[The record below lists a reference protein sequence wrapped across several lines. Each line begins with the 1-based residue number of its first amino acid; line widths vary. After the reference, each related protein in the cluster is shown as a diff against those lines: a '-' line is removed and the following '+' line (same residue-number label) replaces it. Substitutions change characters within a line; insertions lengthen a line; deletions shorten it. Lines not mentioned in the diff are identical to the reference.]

1 MRPPLPSFTLALIKP
16 HLAAELGFLSVG
28 INSSVFTS
36 FVLAVFSQYYL
47 RRYRATWFR
56 KYNFLLSAALDGGTQ
71 IMIFVFTF
79 AVAGGSGKTT
89 PFPTWALVRRILL
102 F

>member
-1 MRPPLPSFTLALIKP
+1 M
-16 HLAAELGFLSVG
+16 
-28 INSSVFTS
+28 FTS

-89 PFPTWALVRRILL
+89 PFPTWALVRDFSVFLRRAWVLMCVCRTRRGTRTIASG
-102 F
+102 